1 MGVCFYP
8 LPSFEGGDA
17 LLATVPRDNGTNAL
31 DYPALLQALDGH
43 PPCGLSATR
52 ATQTGKLQSFL
63 KGEVPHCGKRG

>member
-43 PPCGLSATR
+43 PFRCRCPI
-52 ATQTGKLQSFL
+52 SF
-63 KGEVPHCGKRG
+63 C